1 MGQIYSGPKLSS
13 LQRAVL
19 NTIFIFLRLAL
30 RLRYRLNVKGLD
42 RLLQVMQKDPRACL
56 VLPNH
61 PALLDPII
69 LYSLLGPKLHLRP
82 LADIAQ
88 VNRLFLKNIFIK
100 IIRVIIIPDLSKQ
113 GVDVRKGVE
122 QALSDVADALK
133 QSDNVL
139 FYPSGHIYTQ
149 EKEHVGVNSGLEYV
163 LKTVRGTERNTEH
176 KLPHLVLVRTSNLWG
191 SRFSRAYG
199 AYPKIVPLLLKGFLT
214 VLVNFVFFIPKHK
227 VEIEIEINQDF
238 TNLAWQQNR
247 KDINGFLDNYYNQV
261 AAPAAKVPLFFWQGN
276 RPQPL
281 SDAQKQKNKTVQF
294 TVAPEI
300 SKAVWEQ
307 IEAHLQEISGKEQIR
322 REMNLTSDLDMDS
335 LSVAELA
342 MWVETEFGHTV
353 TDLENLSTV
362 QGVLNAATGSSFSA
376 NNKIYKV
383 PESWLPLPGDESKKL
398 TLLPCAPLEGSHN
411 PSLPAFFLAQAR
423 KNPRRPL
430 VMDSNSGIKTMR
442 KLIISLEVLRPYFN
456 KVSGKRLGILL
467 PCSAAA
473 MVCYYTTLLAG
484 KTPVLLNWTSGPAN
498 LKHCL
503 NLAETTTIVTAK
515 ALMARLI
522 NQGFNPGAVTTLEG
536 NPVHWLY
543 LEDLA
548 ANLTKQEKIFALC
561 RAVFSRRLDKLA
573 TKVDNSGA
581 GQGVPETAAILFTS
595 GSEALPKAVPLTH
608 TNIVTNLM
616 DSNQV
621 LSLSASDRM
630 LGMLPPFHSLGLLSN
645 IIMPASYAMPV
656 ACHPNPTESGVLVD
670 LVEAYGLTFFVSPP
684 SFLDGMLQ
692 RAKMTNRLSTL
703 RLGFV
708 GAEKCPKHVYEE
720 FAVQCPKG
728 VLCEAYGV
736 TEASP
741 GITANWPNNA
751 HPNTIGPALPSVEV
765 AIIKDFDKQDT
776 AQMQRVAPGE
786 TGMLLA
792 RGANV
797 FAGYLD
803 APAGMNYEKPA
814 SPFVRFEGK
823 NWYVTGDLVSED
835 KSGVLTFKGRL
846 KRFVKLA
853 GEMISLPQ
861 IENVLLGAFA
871 AEEGSDNGPILAV
884 EALGEHNPEI
894 VLAATME
901 ISRDAAN
908 TALRR
913 AGLSGLHNIRRVV
926 TLEKIPLL
934 GSGKIDYRQL
944 QQQLQGH
951 LS

>member
-1 MGQIYSGPKLSS
+1 MGQIDSGPKLSY
-13 LQRAVL
+13 LQRVVL
-19 NTIFIFLRLAL
+19 NTIFIFLRFAL
-30 RLRYRLNVKGLD
+30 KLRYRLKVTGLE
-42 RLLQVMQKDPRACL
+42 RLLQVMREDPRACL

-61 PALLDPII
+61 PALVDPII
-69 LYSLLGPKLHLRP
+69 LYSLLGPKLRLRP
-82 LADIAQ
+82 LIDVAQ

-113 GVDVRKGVE
+113 GVDVRKEVE
-122 QALSDVADALK
+122 QALSDVAAALK
-133 QSDNVL
+133 QNDNVL
-139 FYPSGHIYTQ
+139 FYPSGHIYTR
-149 EKEHVGVNSGLEYV
+149 EKEHVGANSGLGHV
-163 LKTVRGTERNTEH
+163 LKTVSSTQD

-199 AYPKIVPLLLKGFLT
+199 TYPKIVPLLLKGFLT
-214 VLVNFVFFIPKHK
+214 ILANFIFFIPKHR
-227 VEIEIEINQDF
+227 VEVEIEINQEF
-238 TNLAWQQNR
+238 TALAWQQNR
-247 KDINGFLDNYYNQV
+247 KDINGFLDNYYNQI

-276 RPQPL
+276 KPQPL
-281 SDAQKQKNKTVQF
+281 GNAQAQKNKNAQF
-294 TVAPEI
+294 TAAPEI

-307 IEAHLQEISGKEQIR
+307 VQAHLQEISGKDQIS
-322 REMNLTSDLDMDS
+322 REMNLTSDLDLDS
-335 LSVAELA
+335 LSIAELA

-353 TDLENLSTV
+353 TDLESLSTV
-362 QGVLNAATGSSFSA
+362 QGVLNAAAGSSFSEK
-376 NNKIYKV
+376 NKTYKV
-383 PESWLPLPGDESKKL
+383 PAAWFPQPGDDKESL
-398 TLLPCAPLEGSHN
+398 TLLPCPALEGHHT

-423 KNPRRPL
+423 KNPSRPL

-442 KLIISLEVLRPYFN
+442 NLIISLEVLRPHFN
-456 KVSGKRLGILL
+456 KVAGSRLGILL

-536 NPVHWLY
+536 KPVRWLY

-548 ANLTKQEKIFALC
+548 ANLTKQEKILALC
-561 RAVFSRRLDKLA
+561 RAIFSRHLDKLA
-573 TKVDNSGA
+573 TKVDNSGT
-581 GQGVPETAAILFTS
+581 GKGVPETAAILFTS

-608 TNIVTNLM
+608 ANIVTNLM
-616 DSNQV
+616 DSNRV
-621 LSLSASDRM
+621 LSLNAADRM

-692 RAKMTNRLSTL
+692 RAKASNRLRTL

-720 FAVQCPKG
+720 FAVQCPNG

-751 HPNTIGPALPSVEV
+751 YPNTIGPALPSVEV
-765 AIIKDFDKQDT
+765 AIIKDFDRNDT
-776 AQMQRVAPGE
+776 AHMQRVAIGE

-797 FAGYLD
+797 FAGYLS

-814 SPFVRFEGK
+814 SPFVQFEGK
-823 NWYVTGDLVSED
+823 SWYVTGDLVSED
-835 KSGVLTFKGRL
+835 SNGILTFKGRL

-861 IENVLLGAFA
+861 IENVLLNAFA
-871 AEEGSDNGPILAV
+871 AEEGSDDGPLLAV

-894 VLAATME
+894 VLAATID

-908 TALRR
+908 TALRK
-913 AGLSGLHNIRRVV
+913 AGLSGLHNIRKVV
-926 TLEKIPLL
+926 KFEKIPLL

-944 QQQLQGH
+944 QQELKSH